1 MLLPTIQQK
10 HIPSGTQVLIRTAL
24 NVPIENG
31 EVISMFRLYSAL
43 PTIKF
48 LKEKGARIT
57 LISHLSDETASLA
70 PVHQML
76 NKFIPVSFIPHLTG
90 EAPFA
95 ARQQLQPG
103 EVLLLENTRH
113 DKREKQNDSLFAEEL
128 AANADMFVFDDF
140 TAAHREHT
148 STTGVMEYL
157 PPYAGIRFY
166 EEVTAL
172 LRITER
178 LERPAVAVLGGAK
191 CETKIPLIAE
201 LVETYDTIFVSG
213 VIANTL
219 LKHRGHNIGN
229 SRVEDVE
236 IPKEV
241 AEANNIILP
250 QEVVV
255 TKDFMKTRMVPLEKV
270 EEDDTIVDVGD
281 QVLKIMQ
288 YHFEKA
294 KTIVMNG
301 PTSWYEKGFT
311 KQTVL
316 ITEMVRQSNA
326 YSFLGGGDIVGLLE
340 QRDMLKGLMFVSTGG
355 GSLLEY
361 LASGTL
367 PVLRAFEKKIQDRQM
382 LGEMVQ
388 ETNHI

>member
-10 HIPSGTQVLIRTAL
+10 HIPRGTQVLVRTAL

-31 EVISMFRLYSAL
+31 EVISMFRLYNAL

-48 LKEKGARIT
+48 LKERGARIT

-95 ARQQLQPG
+95 ARQRLQPG

-229 SRVEDVE
+229 SRVEDVK

-250 QEVVV
+250 QEVIV

-382 LGEMVQ
+382 LGEMIQ